1 MGLSTNSVPQ
11 EVLES
16 WKKIKGLYELKLHII
31 DEIIDKKKF
40 HQRILGGFGKF
51 GFYWK
56 NLALITM
63 KFPLDIKN

>member
-16 WKKIKGLYELKLHII
+16 WKKIKRLCELKLHII

-40 HQRILGGFGKF
+40 HQRILGGLENLGFIEKF
-51 GFYWK
+51 
-56 NLALITM
+56 
-63 KFPLDIKN
+63 